1 MNYLKQIRL
10 KNQWTQQYVAD
21 NVGITKATFSNI
33 ETYKRNPSLKVAL
46 RLQNLF
52 GLPIEKLLRTVTF
65 TLGLIQS
72 YI

>member
-52 GLPIEKLLRTVTF
+52 GLPIEKLLENNDNDGSSPTKV
-65 TLGLIQS
+65 
-72 YI
+72 